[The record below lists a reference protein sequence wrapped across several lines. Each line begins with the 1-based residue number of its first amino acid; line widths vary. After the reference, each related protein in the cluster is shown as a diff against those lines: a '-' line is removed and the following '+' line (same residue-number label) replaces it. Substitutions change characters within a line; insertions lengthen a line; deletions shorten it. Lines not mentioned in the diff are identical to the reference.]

1 MMETGPLCPFLGQS
15 SHVLCCLIGLQ
26 PYIYIVRR
34 RLSVTSARLDVSFA
48 FLPQVSD
55 SYKLMVLLPNLRIYN
70 GKDVSTTAN
79 HLRYV
84 YSDNLRTRVRN

>member
-1 MMETGPLCPFLGQS
+1 MTTRK
-15 SHVLCCLIGLQ
+15 VKDLI
-26 PYIYIVRR
+26 VN
-34 RLSVTSARLDVSFA
+34 VA

-55 SYKLMVLLPNLRIYN
+55 NYKLMVLLPNLRIYN

-84 YSDNLRTRVRN
+84 YSENLRTRVWKRLLILPHFMTLRLLCQ